1 MARPTSTRLREIV
14 RSSHSAR
21 ARATLIAVPHRFSQS
36 LTPSGEPLALLG
48 GDVRMDSSALVR
60 STLDITVAA
69 RWGWIVPNGSEIFV
83 EYGVEV
89 AGGVFEWTALGYF
102 RVETVTQEERGVV
115 RISGSDRMAQV
126 ADTEALWPWVA
137 PRTATHQE
145 FFSALLYG
153 SQASWFH
160 RHAGAFPSKVD
171 DRDRVIIADYPLA
184 RTRLRSQTLLEEPF
198 AEHITGL
205 ARRYGKRAFFDYRGR
220 LTLVSDDVDAAD
232 PALVPVRTITA
243 GAGGGLQRLRRQ
255 ISRDGVYTCARVSG
269 EQATEAPPPWA
280 AKTVDGAGG
289 SLRGQRGLSWYG
301 EFGRI
306 LKRHSSPL
314 LRTTAQCEAAAET
327 WVNRIRGL
335 PSALSFQIPADPTL
349 EPLDLIAVRFPE
361 QRPGDGYPPPPG
373 MRDRVVV
380 ERHVID
386 TLTFPLT
393 GGDMAV
399 STRGAR
405 VQAYVAPDEGGRRP

>member
-1 MARPTSTRLREIV
+1 M

-21 ARATLIAVPHRFSQS
+21 ARATLIAVPHAFTQS
-36 LTPSGEPLALLG
+36 LSPEGEPLDLLG
-48 GDVRMDSSALVR
+48 GDVRMDSSARVR

-69 RWGWIVPNGSEIFV
+69 RWGWIVPNGSEVFV

-102 RVETVTQEERGVV
+102 RVETVTQEQRGVV

-126 ADTEALWPWVA
+126 ADTEALHPWVA
-137 PRTATHQE
+137 PRTASHQE

-153 SQASWFH
+153 SQASWFS
-160 RHAGAFPSKVD
+160 RYGGAFPAKVA
-171 DRDRVIIADYPLA
+171 DRDRVILADYSLTSA
-184 RTRLRSQTLLEEPF
+184 RVGSQTLLEEPF
-198 AEHITGL
+198 ADHIANL
-205 ARRYGKRAFFDYRGR
+205 AHRYGKRAFFDYRGR

-232 PALVPVRTITA
+232 PALTPIRTITA
-243 GAGGGLQRLRRQ
+243 GSGGGLRKLSRQ
-255 ISRDGVYTCARVSG
+255 ISRDGVYTSARVSG

-306 LKRHSSPL
+306 LRRHSSPL
-314 LRTTAQCEAAAET
+314 LRTTAQCEAAADT
-327 WVNRIRGL
+327 WVNKIRGL
-335 PSALSFQIPADPTL
+335 PSSLSFQIPADPTL

-361 QRPGDGYPPPPG
+361 QRPGDWYPPIPG
-373 MRDRVVV
+373 LRDRIVV

-386 TLTFPLT
+386 TLTFSLT
-393 GGDMAV
+393 GGDMTV